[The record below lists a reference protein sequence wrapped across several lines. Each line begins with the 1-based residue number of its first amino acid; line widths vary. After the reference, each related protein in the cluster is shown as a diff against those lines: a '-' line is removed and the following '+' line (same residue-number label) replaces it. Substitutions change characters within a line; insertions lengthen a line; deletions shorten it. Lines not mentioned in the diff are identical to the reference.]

1 MRIPASDD
9 AAAGAP
15 RRRLLSSLLS
25 LPRRLAFLSYWRLAF
40 LAVAIAYAVPLASS
54 AYDRF
59 NRVSQQARLRLIQE
73 HRLWEVQQEFK
84 GRPEI
89 WARVASR
96 ILNDRQLLMRVAAKY
111 GAQSEQIELE
121 YRRDLAIARA
131 EVVLGALTLWAGP
144 LGAVYAIAWV
154 YGRRKRPPP
163 PKVQPA
169 STLDP
174 RYRPPDPR

>member
-1 MRIPASDD
+1 MRIPASEG
-9 AAAGAP
+9 AAAGAL
-15 RRRLLSSLLS
+15 RRKLAS
-25 LPRRLAFLSYWRLAF
+25 LPYWRLAF
-40 LAVAIAYAVPLASS
+40 VALAIACAVPIASS

-96 ILNDRQLLMRVAAKY
+96 ILSDRQLLTRVAAKY
-111 GAQSEQIELE
+111 GAQAEQIELE
-121 YRRDLAIARA
+121 YRRDLSIARA
-131 EVVLGALTLWAGP
+131 EVVLGALALWAGP
-144 LGAVYAIAWV
+144 LGAVYAIAWA
-154 YGRRKRPPP
+154 YSRRKRPPP

-174 RYRPPDPR
+174 RYRPPDSH

>member
-1 MRIPASDD
+1 MRIPASEG
-9 AAAGAP
+9 AAAGAL
-15 RRRLLSSLLS
+15 RRRLAS
-25 LPRRLAFLSYWRLAF
+25 LPYWRLAF
-40 LAVAIAYAVPLASS
+40 LAVAIACAVPIVSG

-59 NRVSQQARLRLIQE
+59 NRVGQQARLRLIQE
-73 HRLWEVQQEFK
+73 HRLWEVQQDFR

-96 ILNDRQLLMRVAAKY
+96 ILNDRQLLSRVAAKY
-111 GAQSEQIELE
+111 GAQSYQSDQIELE

-131 EVVLGALTLWAGP
+131 EVVLGALALWAAP
-144 LGAVYAIAWV
+144 LGAVYALASA
-154 YGRRKRPPP
+154 YSRRKRPPP

-174 RYRPPDPR
+174 RYLPPDPP

>member
-1 MRIPASDD
+1 MRTPASEG
-9 AAAGAP
+9 AAAGAL
-15 RRRLLSSLLS
+15 RRKLAS
-25 LPRRLAFLSYWRLAF
+25 LPASIPYWRLAF
-40 LAVAIAYAVPLASS
+40 FAIAIACAVPIASS

-73 HRLWEVQQEFK
+73 HRLWEVQQDFR

-96 ILNDRQLLMRVAAKY
+96 ILNDRQLLTRVAAKY
-111 GAQSEQIELE
+111 GPGSYEGEQIELE
-121 YRRDLAIARA
+121 YRRDLLIARA
-131 EVVLGALTLWAGP
+131 EVVLGALALWGGP
-144 LGAVYAIAWV
+144 LGAVYALAWL
-154 YGRRKRPPP
+154 YSRRRRPPP
-163 PKVQPA
+163 PKAQPA

>member
-1 MRIPASDD
+1 MRIPASEG

-15 RRRLLSSLLS
+15 RRRLPSFLLT
-25 LPRRLAFLSYWRLAF
+25 LPYWRLAF
-40 LAVAIAYAVPLASS
+40 LAIAIACAVPIVSG

-89 WARVASR
+89 WARIASR
-96 ILNDRQLLMRVAAKY
+96 ILNDRQLLARVAVKY

-131 EVVLGALTLWAGP
+131 EVVLGALALWAAP
-144 LGAVYAIAWV
+144 LGVLYALALA
-154 YGRRKRPPP
+154 YSRRKRPPP

-174 RYRPPDPR
+174 RYLPPDPP